1 MRHGMSL
8 TAIRVA
14 LATLMLA
21 DMACTSKKQKRQ
33 LFRENVLPFFGGK
46 IPDSAFEADRL
57 ALNML
62 NKEGISVPDGVLFEA
77 RPKESFYQS
86 QRDDPE
92 LFKSIVKMIHTSDGR
107 FIPSEGQY
115 EPENEVQSTYKIW
128 IPSNLKNYQLP
139 RFRPAQESLPLPVHT
154 QIYESKFSITHP
166 PPAQQLRVPFY
177 SIPQSWDARDGHR
190 PHIDQFNQNINNV
203 IHFQQNFNAV
213 QLTRFACDRSG
224 KMYPDPETQCQ
235 IFSNRIIQI

>member
-1 MRHGMSL
+1 MCHAFFFVL
-8 TAIRVA
+8 
-14 LATLMLA
+14 LFQ
-21 DMACTSKKQKRQ
+21 QKRQ

-107 FIPSEGQY
+107 
-115 EPENEVQSTYKIW
+115 
-128 IPSNLKNYQLP
+128 
-139 RFRPAQESLPLPVHT
+139 
-154 QIYESKFSITHP
+154 
-166 PPAQQLRVPFY
+166 
-177 SIPQSWDARDGHR
+177 
-190 PHIDQFNQNINNV
+190 
-203 IHFQQNFNAV
+203 
-213 QLTRFACDRSG
+213 
-224 KMYPDPETQCQ
+224 
-235 IFSNRIIQI
+235 